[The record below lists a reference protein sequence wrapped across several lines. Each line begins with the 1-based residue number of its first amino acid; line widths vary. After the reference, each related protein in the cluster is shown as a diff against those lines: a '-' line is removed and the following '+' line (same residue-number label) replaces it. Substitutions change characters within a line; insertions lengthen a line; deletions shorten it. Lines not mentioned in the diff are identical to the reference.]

1 MSTYTVRAVRWEHG
15 WELHIDGVG
24 VTQAR
29 TLDGAPGMVRDY
41 IESLTGHDASGDEV
55 VIQPDLGGLEDKATV
70 VREWTERVQRET
82 VEAAAASRDLA
93 RDLRKAGLSVSD
105 TAAVLGVSRGRV
117 SQLTGGEPEEPGAA
131 ATAQRRTRRRNAN
144 RSQEIRDW
152 AAKNLYAAEDSTV
165 AAKD

>member
-24 VTQAR
+24 VTQSR
-29 TLDGAPGMVRDY
+29 TLDSAPGMVRDY
-41 IESLTGHDASGDEV
+41 IESLTGHDASADEV
-55 VIQPDLGGLEDKATV
+55 VIRPDLGGLEDKATA

-117 SQLTGGEPEEPGAA
+117 SQLTGKPEETGAA
-131 ATAQRRTRRRNAN
+131 ATAQRRT
-144 RSQEIRDW
+144 
-152 AAKNLYAAEDSTV
+152 
-165 AAKD
+165 